1 MSKTLG
7 PIHYNMYE
15 KIKFQDVIT
24 SFLMDGQT
32 EIIDKKIPPVSN
44 EPLEKIIDQDNI
56 HGYLASK
63 IDIVENRLSMA
74 LNLSEDPEKKLYN
87 LGQKMSDNKNF
98 NSYEEVFSDLNM
110 YLLDGMPCDNGLSA
124 MMEKDELYL
133 VTNVNLHK
141 KYDSFIDP
149 KDSLDNTCEGG
160 HDHDHH
166 ESFEIKD
173 DENIEMKKEESTYHQ
188 YRYEFLK
195 GYFSNTN
202 YGVDLVDGINYKIY
216 KK

>member
-74 LNLSEDPEKKLYN
+74 LNLSENPEKKLYN

-124 MMEKDELYL
+124 MME
-133 VTNVNLHK
+133 
-141 KYDSFIDP
+141 
-149 KDSLDNTCEGG
+149 
-160 HDHDHH
+160 
-166 ESFEIKD
+166 
-173 DENIEMKKEESTYHQ
+173 
-188 YRYEFLK
+188 
-195 GYFSNTN
+195 
-202 YGVDLVDGINYKIY
+202 
-216 KK
+216 